1 MIYSFVILAI
11 FIRQSLAF
19 NPNDFVMVCSFVKKQ
34 SLFLDAD
41 IGAQNIIS
49 SDRPIPIN
57 SSRVHGSN
65 SADGLVIINSTS
77 HEQNGGIGD
86 VESLKLNVTNGNVTI
101 GSNGRLDNSSKH
113 DGTISNAVGSEV
125 KEDNSS
131 KHIDYVPPL
140 LLPNIIGSAN
150 SSKSKRKV
158 ESIAEGVVKRKNTVS
173 HKKPQPYHSV
183 PYYGYQYNGRT
194 QHYRVASHNSNNYNY
209 YNGHRKPIQ
218 HSANPHVINRYYYS
232 YPTSRTLST
241 VRTTTPFFRPSRVT
255 SSRPTTIFSSTSH
268 FTTPSK
274 FTLPFFEKDGFG
286 KEVFV
291 SPFEKDK
298 GIISEINKNVIGKNE
313 NRHTNSINDPL
324 GNMMSLQYV
333 LELSIG
339 TPVQRFLVLFD
350 TGSPLLWV
358 PSRVCTWSCVG
369 KRKFSCKKSSTCI
382 PVTKSQY
389 SMTYGTGNVK
399 GIFDLDTVTLANLS
413 VKLQPFLAAS
423 STGFVASG
431 FDGILGASYNEGGKL
446 FAPFSLFYNMV
457 RQGLIE
463 RPTFSVH
470 LKKNDSSL
478 IGGTVTFGGSDRQYY
493 TGDFVYAPLMQSMFW
508 QIVVDSISLTGSES
522 NETIVCERCSTI
534 IDTGTSF
541 IGFPERRYHVVR
553 GTMGKI
559 WRS

>member
-1 MIYSFVILAI
+1 
-11 FIRQSLAF
+11 
-19 NPNDFVMVCSFVKKQ
+19 
-34 SLFLDAD
+34 
-41 IGAQNIIS
+41 
-49 SDRPIPIN
+49 
-57 SSRVHGSN
+57 
-65 SADGLVIINSTS
+65 
-77 HEQNGGIGD
+77 
-86 VESLKLNVTNGNVTI
+86 
-101 GSNGRLDNSSKH
+101 
-113 DGTISNAVGSEV
+113 
-125 KEDNSS
+125 
-131 KHIDYVPPL
+131 
-140 LLPNIIGSAN
+140 
-150 SSKSKRKV
+150 
-158 ESIAEGVVKRKNTVS
+158 
-173 HKKPQPYHSV
+173 
-183 PYYGYQYNGRT
+183 
-194 QHYRVASHNSNNYNY
+194 
-209 YNGHRKPIQ
+209 
-218 HSANPHVINRYYYS
+218 
-232 YPTSRTLST
+232 
-241 VRTTTPFFRPSRVT
+241 
-255 SSRPTTIFSSTSH
+255 
-268 FTTPSK
+268 
-274 FTLPFFEKDGFG
+274 
-286 KEVFV
+286 
-291 SPFEKDK
+291 
-298 GIISEINKNVIGKNE
+298 
-313 NRHTNSINDPL
+313 
-324 GNMMSLQYV
+324 
-333 LELSIG
+333 
-339 TPVQRFLVLFD
+339 
-350 TGSPLLWV
+350 SPLLWV

-559 WRS
+559 WRSWFGFDAVIGQRYVCYDQPCVGDINGASQQCYEFCSSIGYTFGHCANKTMTEDNDYERRIKRQKRQAPADIIATIISGAKSNSTSSSRGKNQASEEVIDWTKHGNQCQCYSCDKQLCDKYCQTRSDQNCLQLGQLVGINLDICGCEIDTSSSDNLLDIIDTLCG